1 MAKLSKEQWQAARDK
16 WEADK
21 RDGFAWLA
29 TELGVSRQTIN
40 VRAVK
45 EGWAKRVGE
54 AINLPAEK
62 TAQHKKSALKNCSKT
77 AQNLPDDSGE
87 AIHGNSLYQPEY
99 ADWAYKFCLLGAT
112 DAELAANFDV
122 SEQTINNW
130 KKLYPD
136 FLESILN
143 GKDRADAN
151 VAESLYKRAMGYSH
165 VETKVFCSEGE
176 IVTYDVDKHY
186 PPDTRAVFL
195 WLKNR
200 QSGKWKD
207 KQEVEHNYK
216 LDAELLEIVKTQYI
230 ERMDKARQRQLL
242 VYQERKLG
250 SD

>member
-29 TELGVSRQTIN
+29 TELGVSRPT
-40 VRAVK
+40 VSERANK
-45 EGWAKRVGE
+45 EAWKKKCGKSIADTVEKPTQRIKAKK
-54 AINLPAEK
+54 K
-62 TAQHKKSALKNCSKT
+62 TYSKPT
-77 AQNLPDDSGE
+77 QNLPDDSEE

-99 ADWAYKFCLLGAT
+99 AEWAYKFCLLGAT
-112 DAELAANFDV
+112 DADLAANFEVD
-122 SEQTINNW
+122 ERTIYRW
-130 KKLYPD
+130 KRD
-136 FLESILN
+136 FPEFCQAILN

-151 VAESLYKRAMGYSH
+151 VAESLYKRATGYSH
-165 VETKVFCSEGE
+165 VETKVFCTQEG
-176 IVTYDVDKHY
+176 IVTHDIDKHH
-186 PPDTRAVFL
+186 PPDTRAAFI

-200 QSGKWKD
+200 KSGKWKD

-250 SD
+250 YD